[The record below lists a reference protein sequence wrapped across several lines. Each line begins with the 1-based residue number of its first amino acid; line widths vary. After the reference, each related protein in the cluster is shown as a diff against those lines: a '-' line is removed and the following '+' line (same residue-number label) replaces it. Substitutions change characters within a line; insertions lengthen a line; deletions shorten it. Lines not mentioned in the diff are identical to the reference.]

1 MDLIKESAFVTEND
15 YKRVTLLFFKETKTL
30 HYWDKY
36 ITTREYHN
44 FVKSYLNIHKT
55 RTPLWWD
62 RSGCMEILGM
72 CNFSNFL
79 WSQGLCDMKNI
90 YNLYAAFLGIF
101 WEDEYHK
108 WFDDFQHSRDIVAH
122 RWWVRGL
129 GSHYAELI
137 DNWLKLK
144 NATS

>member
-1 MDLIKESAFVTEND
+1 MDLIKKSASVTEND

-30 HYWDKY
+30 HYWHKY
-36 ITTREYHN
+36 ITTREYHV
-44 FVKSYLNIHKT
+44 FVEDYLVSHEE
-55 RTPLWWD
+55 RTPLWYD

-72 CNFSNFL
+72 CNFSGFL
-79 WSQGLCDMKNI
+79 WSQGLYDMKDI

-101 WEDEYHK
+101 WQDEYYK
-108 WFDDFQHSRDIVAH
+108 WCDNLQNDRDIVSH
-122 RWWVRGL
+122 RRWVKGL
-129 GSHYAELI
+129 GNCHAELI